1 MPYEPTTIKTGFTPI
16 PLDDYVER
24 HLRANPGAE
33 RAEMIQQ
40 LEIAIGAYRAGARC
54 QCGEPIW
61 IIGSAQAG
69 LGCFACITGQP
80 NPDHDYEIEVADDDT
95 TN

>member
-1 MPYEPTTIKTGFTPI
+1 MPYEPTTMKTGFTPI

-33 RAEMIQQ
+33 RAKLIQQ

-54 QCGEPIW
+54 QC
-61 IIGSAQAG
+61 
-69 LGCFACITGQP
+69 
-80 NPDHDYEIEVADDDT
+80 
-95 TN
+95 